1 MVVVGQVGRQAAVPL
16 CRAGGLSTAT
26 PCPSLSPPFAACLMF
41 TPNPDIGCLVVHCL
55 ARLHRAYM
63 PACCCPACHP
73 TVPQLKSMVRSRED
87 LFDFSAAA
95 LVAGGVT
102 SFALFL
108 AGLAASNG
116 GSTPEVGPEPVQQQQ
131 HCGGGGWRVV
141 WDAGE
146 GWGASYRLLS
156 CTAACVEGWG
166 GVERR
171 VLCEQGLVGS
181 LAAQ

>member
-1 MVVVGQVGRQAAVPL
+1 MQAAVPL
-16 CRAGGLSTAT
+16 CCAASFQCAVNCHILSLHFSNTAAVST
-26 PCPSLSPPFAACLMF
+26 STHNPELACL
-41 TPNPDIGCLVVHCL
+41 IVHCS
-55 ARLHRAYM
+55 ARLHH
-63 PACCCPACHP
+63 ACVTACSWPPCHP

-131 HCGGGGWRVV
+131 HCGGGGWRVG